1 MMWRN
6 MYRRPAWPGRVMWR
20 GLPNMQDEM
29 NFLLGGTRGPNHVR
43 FPAINSWQNDE
54 EIILTAEVPG
64 VAPDSIDIS
73 IVGETLTLSGSRI
86 DDELPE
92 GVEFHRRERGHGEFS
107 RTFELPYKVD
117 VDSVEA
123 QFQNGVLRLIMPRVA
138 EEKPRKIEIKSID

>member
-1 MMWRN
+1 
-6 MYRRPAWPGRVMWR
+6 MWR

-29 NFLLGGTRGPNHVR
+29 NFLLGGTRGPNQVR

-73 IVGETLTLSGSRI
+73 IVGETVTLSGSRI